1 MLAEIAAANAA
12 FSIIKEALSNGKQIY
27 DVSDQATSYFSNKA
41 KVAKQAKRGGNK
53 SELAAFMELQKLQK
67 EELWIKEYMIYAG
80 DPGMWEA
87 WLKFQADAKRA
98 REREKKEIAY
108 QKAQDKE
115 FLIYWS
121 KIIAGVAL
129 MIPFITFIVIWVVS

>member
-12 FSIIKEALSNGKQIY
+12 FSVIKEALSHGKQLY
-27 DVSDQATSYFSNKA
+27 DVSDQATTYFNNKA
-41 KVAKQAKRGGNK
+41 KVAKKAKPGGNK

-67 EELWIKEYMIYAG
+67 EEEWIREYMIYAG

-87 WLKFQADAKRA
+87 WLKFQSDAKRA
-98 REREKKEIAY
+98 REEEKRQVAY
-108 QKAQDKE
+108 QKAQDKA

-121 KIIAGVAL
+121 KIIAGVVL
-129 MIPFITFIVIWVVS
+129 MIPLITFIVIWVVS